1 MSADSVY
8 FDDYLDEQLKD
19 PEFKEAYDALEAEDK
34 IIRAMIEA
42 EIQSGL
48 TLEELSERTGIDR
61 SEIDAFENGEADPTI
76 GTLKRLAAG
85 MGMRLRLEFQPA

>member
-1 MSADSVY
+1 MSTDSVY

>member
-1 MSADSVY
+1 MSTDSIY

-19 PEFKEAYDALEAEDK
+19 PEFKAAYDALETEDK

-42 EIQSGL
+42 EIRSGL
-48 TLEELSERTGIDR
+48 TSGELSERTGIDR
-61 SEIDAFENGEADPTI
+61 SEIDALENGNADPR
-76 GTLKRLAAG
+76 LSVLQKLAAG